1 MKAAELVDKIKAK
14 KLSKGELQACV
25 FMLCTCRVPGEM
37 LMGRKIDGLRTSI
50 DSHKQVQERLATVA
64 RERHAKFAEA
74 SRLIDEARALELPA
88 LTPPGEVA
96 DVEPVEVEPKAR
108 TAQTDSRDR
117 DRPAATS
124 SSGSASKL
132 TPTTLPFTPS
142 ATTSSR
148 AAPGSSSQASSR
160 GGTPAPRSVPT
171 GPSGGSASASGSGSG
186 SGSSSSGPSRPPH
199 LPSRPSAPTA
209 KSSPGGSRPATL
221 PARPTTLRTVTG
233 PSGTSSTAAVE
244 EGELPDERRS
254 TDVRCT
260 GAVSMRQQGD
270 AKDTGASGA
279 RGSAGGDRAREAGTG
294 GRGVKRGAG
303 NEPDR
308 GGRPLTRGRR

>member
-14 KLSKGELQACV
+14 KLSKADLQACV
-25 FMLCTCRVPGEM
+25 ETDQYRLREERM
-37 LMGRKIDGLRTSI
+37 LMCRKIDNLRTSI
-50 DSHKQVQERLATVA
+50 DSHKQVKERLANIA

-96 DVEPVEVEPKAR
+96 EVEPVEAEPKAR
-108 TAQTDSRDR
+108 TAQTESRDR
-117 DRPAATS
+117 DRPAAAG
-124 SSGSASKL
+124 SSGTVSKL

-142 ATTSSR
+142 TTASSTR
-148 AAPGSSSQASSR
+148 PAHGSSSQPSSR

-171 GPSGGSASASGSGSG
+171 GPSGSGSSASGSGSG
-186 SGSSSSGPSRPPH
+186 SGAPSRPSH
-199 LPSRPSAPTA
+199 LPSRPSAPA
-209 KSSPGGSRPATL
+209 AISSPGGSRPATL

-233 PSGTSSTAAVE
+233 PSTSSSSAAVE

-254 TDVRCT
+254 TDVRGT
-260 GAVSMRQQGD
+260 GAVSMRQQPD
-270 AKDTGASGA
+270 AKDTGGGGT
-279 RGSAGGDRAREAGTG
+279 RGSGGGDRTREAGTS